1 MQFPDISDAEQE
13 EILRIIAHK
22 KTVVFIVSFLP
33 FFVAVILIFISS
45 ILKTQFPLWLFYLM
59 LFIWLVGLLSAGK
72 KYYRCPH
79 CNQPINHPTWADRP
93 MQYVKKKQ
101 NLMARQ
107 CIHCGVYLHPNAWKH
122 ELWSREWR
130 KKHGQ

>member
-59 LFIWLVGLLSAGK
+59 LFIWLVGLLSTGK
-72 KYYRCPH
+72 NITAVH
-79 CNQPINHPTWADRP
+79 IAINQSIIP
-93 MQYVKKKQ
+93 
-101 NLMARQ
+101 
-107 CIHCGVYLHPNAWKH
+107 
-122 ELWSREWR
+122 
-130 KKHGQ
+130 HGQIDLCNM